1 MPELPVCSGKN
12 LIKVFTSVGWIKKR
26 QKGSHVSL
34 IKPGS
39 FLILTIPLH
48 KEIDRGLLRS
58 LIRKSGL
65 EVNDFISILKKIK

>member
-1 MPELPVCSGKN
+1 
-12 LIKVFTSVGWIKKR
+12 
-26 QKGSHVSL
+26 
-34 IKPGS
+34 
-39 FLILTIPLH
+39 LILTIPLH